1 MSLSVVLIPL
11 AIAAVGA
18 MSTQTD
24 LPSSDSIGFK
34 TKIKNSSIL
43 QEALFN
49 YGYEPL
55 KTENG
60 FKVNVEHGEI
70 IFELDKDEKYVAIF
84 SGNFSQEEAE
94 DIISE
99 LYEEYTTLV
108 QQHVYQKLLEN
119 IKERNLNLESEEITE
134 NNSILLTLEVQEQK
148 L

>member
-1 MSLSVVLIPL
+1 MSLAIVLIPL
-11 AIAAVGA
+11 AIAAIGA
-18 MSTQTD
+18 MSTLTD
-24 LPSSDSIGFK
+24 LPSSDSIAFK
-34 TKIKNSSIL
+34 TRIKNSSIL

-49 YGYEPL
+49 YGYEPF

-60 FKVNVEHGEI
+60 FKVNVENGEI
-70 IFELDKDEKYVAIF
+70 IFELDEDEKYVTIF
-84 SGNFSQEEAE
+84 SGDFSKEEAE
-94 DIISE
+94 NFILE

-108 QQHVYQKLLEN
+108 QQHVYQKLLKN